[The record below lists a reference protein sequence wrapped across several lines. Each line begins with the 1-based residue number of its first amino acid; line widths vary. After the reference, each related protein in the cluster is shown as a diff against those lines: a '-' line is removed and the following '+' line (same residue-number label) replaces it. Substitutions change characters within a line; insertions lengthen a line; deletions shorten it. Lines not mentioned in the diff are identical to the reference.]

1 MDNIST
7 AGWLLIILAL
17 TLMMFLLTAVFT
29 LVTGGLCG
37 YFMSKLTV
45 RRGLWYGLLVSLP
58 ATAIRYAIES
68 YPALPQPR
76 YNLFEVIL
84 IAGTVGLCWWKT
96 RGARTHWH
104 GKLGRTKSSRQRR
117 NGGAGIKTRQSEPT
131 TPDRSTPRFLQSRP
145 NFASR
150 PNCETQPNFCA
161 KPGEGSDSVPF
172 QVVCPAAA
180 VGWIPAFAGMT
191 DGMRE

>member
-84 IAGTVGLCWWKT
+84 IAGTVGLCWWKNKRRKDT
-96 RGARTHWH
+96 LAREAWQNQIEQA
-104 GKLGRTKSSRQRR
+104 KAEWRSRDKNQAIRADDAR
-117 NGGAGIKTRQSEPT
+117 PLY
-131 TPDRSTPRFLQSRP
+131 STLF
-145 NFASR
+145 
-150 PNCETQPNFCA
+150 A
-161 KPGEGSDSVPF
+161 KPSEF
-172 QVVCPAAA
+172 CQQA
-180 VGWIPAFAGMT
+180 
-191 DGMRE
+191 EL